1 MRQFSLGVVLTAGEA
16 HDVNAYNELLQRRGS
31 DPGAMSRS
39 PSEVNLS
46 AARY

>member
-1 MRQFSLGVVLTAGEA
+1 VLTAGEA
-16 HDVNAYNELLQRRGS
+16 HDVNAYNELLPRRDS
-31 DPGAMSRS
+31 DPGAMSCS